1 MLWIA
6 LGVGRQ
12 RLLQQIGESESI
24 DDQPTLL
31 VAEDA
36 VHASD
41 GFHQSVAAH
50 RLVGVHRVQAGGGEA
65 GQPHVADDHDAER
78 GFASLKRVASVLR
91 PAPSSAL
98 TVN

>member
-1 MLWIA
+1 
-6 LGVGRQ
+6 
-12 RLLQQIGESESI
+12 
-24 DDQPTLL
+24 
-31 VAEDA
+31 
-36 VHASD
+36 
-41 GFHQSVAAH
+41 VAAH